1 MFLGATG
8 TSAEEWTL
16 KQCID
21 HALEHNISLKQRK
34 NDCRREEIQLSTARN
49 AQLPNLNA
57 VASQD
62 FSFGRSLGMDNTYS
76 KRNTSSTGFSLNT
89 SVPILTGNRIPN
101 TIMLHQLNLEAT
113 RAELE
118 KARNDIRM
126 QIAQQYIQI
135 VYDKEI
141 LAVALR
147 QIAIDSMQCARLAEM
162 EKHGKATLTD
172 VLQQQSTMA
181 QSRLTATQ
189 AENSYRLD
197 LLALSQLLEL
207 PSPEGFSIATPAL
220 TSEQSAISA
229 INPEIIYSEAVAVK
243 PEVTASI
250 SRLKAADKSILIA
263 KADLYPTLSFGA
275 GLGTNYYNSS
285 GMDNDGF
292 GSQMKNNFSQ
302 SIHFTLNVP
311 IFNRFS
317 TRNPKIRNYH
327 PIHD

>member
-1 MFLGATG
+1 
-8 TSAEEWTL
+8 
-16 KQCID
+16 
-21 HALEHNISLKQRK
+21 
-34 NDCRREEIQLSTARN
+34 
-49 AQLPNLNA
+49 
-57 VASQD
+57 
-62 FSFGRSLGMDNTYS
+62 MDNTYS

-101 TIMLHQLNLEAT
+101 TIKLHQLNLEAT

-141 LAVALR
+141 LAVAQR

-197 LLALSQLLEL
+197 LLALPQLM
-207 PSPEGFSIATPAL
+207 
-220 TSEQSAISA
+220 QISA
-229 INPEIIYSEAVAVK
+229 
-243 PEVTASI
+243 
-250 SRLKAADKSILIA
+250 
-263 KADLYPTLSFGA
+263 
-275 GLGTNYYNSS
+275 
-285 GMDNDGF
+285 M
-292 GSQMKNNFSQ
+292 
-302 SIHFTLNVP
+302 
-311 IFNRFS
+311 
-317 TRNPKIRNYH
+317 
-327 PIHD
+327 